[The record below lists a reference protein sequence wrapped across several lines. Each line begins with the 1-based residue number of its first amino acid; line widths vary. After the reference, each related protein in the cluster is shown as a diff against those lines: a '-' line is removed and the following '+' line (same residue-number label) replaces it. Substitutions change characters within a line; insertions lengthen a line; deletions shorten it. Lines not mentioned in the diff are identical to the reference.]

1 MVKNDMRWRRT
12 ERNIMAALGDA
23 LRERPLDKISVTSL
37 AREADI
43 NKATFYLHYRDIYD
57 AAAAYA
63 RICADALVKRL
74 DCMEGFFEE
83 PRTFAARFV
92 EELEAHHDELDPVMR
107 NGLAP
112 TMMERLTQ
120 EMSTRLFEL
129 HGARPDGRVD
139 YILLTFIV
147 GGFIAS
153 VARFAESDREQ
164 LLEVC
169 GDLLQ
174 GIQEYG
180 QRHFGPFGTA
190 NRAPVQK
197 N

>member
-1 MVKNDMRWRRT
+1 MAKNDMRWRRT
-12 ERNIMAALGDA
+12 ERNIMAALGAA

-43 NKATFYLHYRDIYD
+43 NKATFYLHYHDIYD
-57 AAAAYA
+57 AASAYA
-63 RICADALVKRL
+63 RACADVLVGRL
-74 DCMEGFFEE
+74 GRMEGFFDT
-83 PRTFAARFV
+83 PRMFAVRFV
-92 EELEAHHDELDPVMR
+92 EELEAYHDELDPVMR
-107 NGLAP
+107 N
-112 TMMERLTQ
+112 RLTPTFVEQ
-120 EMSTRLFEL
+120 LTQTISARLFEL
-129 HGARPDGRVD
+129 HGTRPDDRTE

-153 VARFAESDREQ
+153 VARFAESDREK

-180 QRHFGPFGTA
+180 QRHFGPLGTVD
-190 NRAPVQK
+190 RV
-197 N
+197 